1 MRLQHRGESE
11 QSDHGKAGFGDH
23 ARLGIENLLSI
34 AGRTDDGARTAAE
47 RAGAESP
54 GQLIGR
60 LHTRRS
66 LGYDRGMKMRA
77 LLLLCGAALPAQNLT
92 VGATGTLMLS
102 WKGSGPVQTLSQ
114 SVNNDTTLQ
123 NGQVGDVSIQTGT
136 TTTLSLSAQSPPW
149 PGPTMGWWSQA
160 AADVVVRYSAPVATA
175 GVLRLNLVP
184 ACIMV
189 APPSIDVGDDGLYEI
204 PPTGLPTTVDVPV
217 VLGPRPISIRI
228 VDTVVN
234 FGAQCLSTASIT
246 FLPQPTNLLTT
257 GIACGSSL
265 AASVLAPS
273 LQPGRLTL
281 HVDDLPTPTNVL
293 AAIAFGGVQT
303 PMGSSCNPGLI
314 ADGWLFVTP
323 TAGGFDLPIPLGAG
337 LTGAVE
343 LQYVGLQL
351 PFQLQWSNRV
361 SLTLP

>member
-1 MRLQHRGESE
+1 
-11 QSDHGKAGFGDH
+11 
-23 ARLGIENLLSI
+23 
-34 AGRTDDGARTAAE
+34 
-47 RAGAESP
+47 
-54 GQLIGR
+54 
-60 LHTRRS
+60 
-66 LGYDRGMKMRA
+66 MKMRA
-77 LLLLCGAALPAQNLT
+77 LLLLCGAALPAQNVT
-92 VGATGTLMLS
+92 IGATGTLMLS
-102 WKGSGPVQTLSQ
+102 WQGSGPLQTLTQ
-114 SVNNDTTLQ
+114 TVNNDTTLQ
-123 NGQVGDVSIQTGT
+123 SSQVGDASVQIGS

-160 AADVVVRYSAPVATA
+160 SADVIVTCSTTVPTA

-184 ACIMV
+184 ACIMG

-234 FGAQCLSTASIT
+234 FGGAQCLSTASIQ
-246 FLPQPTNLLTT
+246 FVPQPSNLVTT
-257 GIACGSSL
+257 GVACGSSL

-273 LQPGRLTL
+273 LQAGRLTL
-281 HVDDLPTPTNVL
+281 HIDDLPTPTNVL
-293 AAIAFGGVQT
+293 AAIAFGAVPT

-323 TAGGFDLPIPLGAG
+323 TAGGLDLPIPLGTG

-343 LQYVGLQL
+343 LQHVGLQL

-361 SLTLP
+361 RLTLP